1 MIFVMGVIPWYVA
14 KQTEYDKLDAQGEGF
29 LFLGYSSQDYHQHR
43 HLETKQK
50 LALPISKVSWRSAE
64 GYLSDSDD

>member
-1 MIFVMGVIPWYVA
+1 MGVIPWYVA
-14 KQTEYDKLDAQGEGF
+14 KQTEYDKLDSQGEGF

-43 HLETKQK
+43 HLKTKQK
-50 LALPISKVSWRSAE
+50 LALQDSNASWSAE